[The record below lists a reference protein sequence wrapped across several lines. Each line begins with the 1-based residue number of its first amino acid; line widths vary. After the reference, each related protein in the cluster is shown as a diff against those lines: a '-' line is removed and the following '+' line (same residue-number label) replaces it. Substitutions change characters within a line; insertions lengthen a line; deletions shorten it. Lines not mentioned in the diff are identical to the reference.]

1 MVRPHINLEFN
12 IGIWHPFGPHG
23 RETVEQIIERKRRE
37 IEVNGWTFW
46 SFQYRRMEVLEEWSG
61 YLSAESKSVVFC
73 SYSPDAVDPADIGI
87 SVETVDCRSYRFAG
101 QMEWQP
107 WPAGIRGPHPF
118 RGKKRQASAFV
129 IQRIVHPVESFTLPT
144 VQWLSKGLW
153 QDARVPTRG
162 EYLIR
167 RGGVAPMRRVRA
179 VLELREPYL
188 ATVSADS
195 AQNEIS

>member
-1 MVRPHINLEFN
+1 MVKSHFNLEFN

-37 IEVNGWTFW
+37 IEVNNWTFW
-46 SFQYRRMEVLEEWSG
+46 SFQYRRTAVLEEWSG
-61 YLSAESKSVVFC
+61 HLSAESRPVVFC
-73 SYSPDAVDPADIGI
+73 SDSPDAVDPADIGN

-101 QMEWQP
+101 QMEWHT
-107 WPAGIRGPHPF
+107 WPTGIKVPHPF

-129 IQRIVHPVESFTLPT
+129 IKRIVHPVESFTLPT
-144 VQWLSKGLW
+144 VQWLSKDRW

-167 RGGVAPMRRVRA
+167 RGGLAPMRCVRA
-179 VLELREPYL
+179 LLELREPYL
-188 ATVSADS
+188 AAVSADA
-195 AQNEIS
+195 AQ